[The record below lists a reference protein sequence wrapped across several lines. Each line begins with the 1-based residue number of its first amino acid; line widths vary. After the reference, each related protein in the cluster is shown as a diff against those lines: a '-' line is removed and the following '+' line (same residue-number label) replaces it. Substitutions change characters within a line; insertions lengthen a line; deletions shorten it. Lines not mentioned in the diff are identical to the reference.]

1 MSWPV
6 NQEMGFF
13 PCAHVNIVF
22 VNHSTWKMLYV
33 IQRCPG
39 LRYALTQSCKA
50 VPGPSIAR
58 LSAVPTNILS
68 YKDLLLSFFCR
79 IHKASIYILSG
90 PAKQLLH
97 SLLVLWHDDM
107 TLICLG
113 ELDLTR
119 PDQLFN
125 SSLIPDFK
133 KASLANRYPEHY
145 SPIINS

>member
-50 VPGPSIAR
+50 VPGPSLAR
-58 LSAVPTNILS
+58 LSTVRTNILS
-68 YKDLLLSFFCR
+68 YKDLLLSYFAGFTK
-79 IHKASIYILSG
+79 HLFTYSLVLQNSFYI
-90 PAKQLLH
+90 
-97 SLLVLWHDDM
+97 VLWHDDM